1 MRTRLG
7 MAGLATLAAL
17 WSGVAV
23 SAEIPKSAEV
33 QESGK
38 LAIAN
43 TLDYAP
49 FEYLDAEG
57 KQAGIIV
64 EMAGEV
70 AKLVGAELDIQRTP
84 FPSMIP
90 GLAAGR
96 FKIAWETF
104 SANARTPGTGRFRHV
119 PEGRRRGIDHR
130 RKRRTASAAS
140 RRFAASA
147 SAFRPAARSDFLVDK
162 LSKECTDKG
171 QAAIEKSVFN
181 SSTDIVQAVLSDRVD
196 ARMDDATASSY
207 FEVTSKGQLVVLPTL
222 YDVAPLGMAIAK
234 NDKATAD
241 MMVAALAELFS
252 NGTYQAVLDKYGM
265 GAYAIKEPYFV
276 DSMDRCGRLNDGGA
290 RRPDRAPS
298 ADVSGE
304 AVDELAART
313 EPDPAGGRSAC

>member
-1 MRTRLG
+1 MNTHLR
-7 MAGLATLAAL
+7 MAGLGLAAL
-17 WSGVAV
+17 ATVWSGLSIAADV
-23 SAEIPKSAEV
+23 PKSPEV

-38 LAIAN
+38 LSIAN

-49 FEYLDAEG
+49 FEYLDADG
-57 KQAGIIV
+57 KQTGIII
-64 EMAGEV
+64 ELAGEV

-104 SANARTPGTGRFRHV
+104 SAN
-119 PEGRRRGIDHR
+119 PERLAQVDFVMFLKAGV
-130 RKRRTASAAS
+130 AAS
-140 RRFAASA
+140 TSPDKKASFTGDTPLCGKRVGV
-147 SAFRPAARSDFLVDK
+147 SAGTASDFLVDK
-162 LSKECTDKG
+162 LSAECTEKG

-207 FEVTSKGQLVVLPTL
+207 FEVTSNGQLVVLPTL
-222 YDVAPLGMAIAK
+222 YDIAPLGMAIAK
-234 NDKATAD
+234 NDKPTAD
-241 MMVAALAELFS
+241 MMVAALAEMFK

-276 DSMDRCGRLNDGGA
+276 GSMDAL
-290 RRPDRAPS
+290 RA
-298 ADVSGE
+298 D
-304 AVDELAART
+304 
-313 EPDPAGGRSAC
+313 

>member
-1 MRTRLG
+1 MNAYLRMT
-7 MAGLATLAAL
+7 GLALAISTMAWGGVSRAAEIAKSTDVKQSGTLA
-17 WSGVAV
+17 V
-23 SAEIPKSAEV
+23 
-33 QESGK
+33 
-38 LAIAN
+38 AN

-49 FEYLDAEG
+49 FEYLDADG
-57 KQAGIIV
+57 KQTGIII
-64 EMAGEV
+64 ELAGEV
-70 AKLVGAELDIQRTP
+70 AKLVDAKLDVQRTP

-104 SANARTPGTGRFRHV
+104 SATPERLKQVDFVMFLKAGLAVSTSPDKKASFSGDT
-119 PEGRRRGIDHR
+119 PLCG
-130 RKRRTASAAS
+130 KRIGVSAG
-140 RRFAASA
+140 SA
-147 SAFRPAARSDFLVDK
+147 SDFLVDK

-234 NDKATAD
+234 DDKETAD
-241 MMVAALAELFS
+241 MMVAALAELFK
-252 NGTYQAVLDKYGM
+252 NGTYKAILDRYGM

-276 DSMDRCGRLNDGGA
+276 GTMDAL
-290 RRPDRAPS
+290 RA
-298 ADVSGE
+298 E
-304 AVDELAART
+304 
-313 EPDPAGGRSAC
+313 

>member
-1 MRTRLG
+1 MNTHLR
-7 MAGLATLAAL
+7 MAGLGLAAL
-17 WSGVAV
+17 ATVWSGLSIA
-23 SAEIPKSAEV
+23 ADIPKSPEV
-33 QESGK
+33 QETGT

-49 FEYLDAEG
+49 FEYLDADG
-57 KQAGIIV
+57 KQVGIIV
-64 EMAGEV
+64 ELAGEV
-70 AKLVGAELDIQRTP
+70 AKLVGAKLDIQRTP

-104 SANARTPGTGRFRHV
+104 SANPDRLAQVDFVMFLKAGV
-119 PEGRRRGIDHR
+119 
-130 RKRRTASAAS
+130 AAS
-140 RRFAASA
+140 TSPEKKASFTGDTPLCGKRIGV
-147 SAFRPAARSDFLVDK
+147 SAGTASDFLVDK

-234 NDKATAD
+234 NDKPTAD
-241 MMVAALAELFS
+241 MMVAALAEMFK

-276 DSMDRCGRLNDGGA
+276 GSMDAL
-290 RRPDRAPS
+290 RA
-298 ADVSGE
+298 D
-304 AVDELAART
+304 
-313 EPDPAGGRSAC
+313 

>member
-1 MRTRLG
+1 MNAYLRMT
-7 MAGLATLAAL
+7 GLALAISTMAWGGVSRAAEVAKSTEVKQSGTLA
-17 WSGVAV
+17 V
-23 SAEIPKSAEV
+23 
-33 QESGK
+33 
-38 LAIAN
+38 AN

-49 FEYLDAEG
+49 FEYLDADG
-57 KQAGIIV
+57 KQTGIII
-64 EMAGEV
+64 ELAGEV
-70 AKLVGAELDIQRTP
+70 AKLVDAKLDVQRTP

-104 SANARTPGTGRFRHV
+104 SATPERLKQVDFVMFLKAGLAVSTSPDKKASFSGDT
-119 PEGRRRGIDHR
+119 PLCG
-130 RKRRTASAAS
+130 KRIGVSAG
-140 RRFAASA
+140 SA
-147 SAFRPAARSDFLVDK
+147 SDFLVDK

-234 NDKATAD
+234 DDKETAD
-241 MMVAALAELFS
+241 MMVAALAELFK
-252 NGTYQAVLDKYGM
+252 NGTYKAILDRYGM

-276 DSMDRCGRLNDGGA
+276 GTMDAL
-290 RRPDRAPS
+290 RA
-298 ADVSGE
+298 E
-304 AVDELAART
+304 
-313 EPDPAGGRSAC
+313 